1 MKVYMS
7 KDMLLSAPWPQN
19 LTGSYLFF
27 FNLENEEPKNKIMFM
42 KSSGRHAVLGE
53 QLMV

>member
-1 MKVYMS
+1 MS

-19 LTGSYLFF
+19 LIGSYLFF
-27 FNLENEEPKNKIMFM
+27 LKKFDVENEAPKNKIMFM
-42 KSSGRHAVLGE
+42 KSSVRHAVLGE